1 MECYKQLHE
10 KDKIQIRF
18 WLPLQPEILVT
29 WFMEP
34 LRSHIKTILKSQL
47 VKSLD
52 LKILRSIFNEIR
64 RDIISHTLKLTLFL
78 KNMSLKLSFSHPGT
92 HNKSVTLI
100 NHSRKQYIYMCQ
112 GSWRAFTHMI
122 HILSLLEST
131 LRKQFKRMV
140 KNHIY
145 KNVLAYFKMKKISL
159 NIQ

>member
-18 WLPLQPEILVT
+18 WLPLQPEILAM

-52 LKILRSIFNEIR
+52 LKILSIFNER
-64 RDIISHTLKLTLFL
+64 RTDIISHNLKLTLFL
-78 KNMSLKLSFSHPGT
+78 KSMSLKLSFSHPGT

-100 NHSRKQYIYMCQ
+100 NHSRKQYVYMCQ
-112 GSWRAFTHMI
+112 GSWRAFT
-122 HILSLLEST
+122 LSLLEST

-140 KNHIY
+140 KNHMY
-145 KNVLAYFKMKKISL
+145 KNVLAYF
-159 NIQ
+159 